1 MNAHQKHALTWFA
14 VGMLFIG
21 LFSLGVADQ
30 LPQWIIYL
38 LFILIGICGYR
49 FGHNMFK
56 YFWSKR
62 K

>member
-14 VGMLFIG
+14 VGMWCIG
-21 LFSLGVADQ
+21 LFAVGVTDK
-30 LPQWIIYL
+30 LPQWVLYL
-38 LFILIGICGYR
+38 LLILIGICGYR
-49 FGHNMFK
+49 FGHNLFN